1 MVKNRKLRI
10 DKVFE
15 KQATVMKVN
24 FKIDQFLYLHI
35 HGSDNPK
42 RNHFFNLIQK
52 QA

>member
-1 MVKNRKLRI
+1 MKNEKFRA

-15 KQATVMKVN
+15 KQTTVIEMNLKR
-24 FKIDQFLYLHI
+24 DQFIYLHI
-35 HGSDNPK
+35 HGSDYPR